1 MDNMFERF
9 LDNHGIPYKI
19 YRNGNLIGEVEGLT
33 QNESVD
39 FQIGTDIEKGD
50 VIVNPGNER
59 LYVSDKKTFFAH
71 KEAMYIIAYTLS
83 EAEYNNTQ
91 TSSSPIFN
99 IGNVNNSIVGTQ
111 NNATIF
117 NGASIEDLRD
127 LVNQH
132 NSLDKELL
140 EDMIDLIEKELS
152 SNRPVKRGFLS
163 KFAGILQ
170 NNEWITSPLAAF
182 ILEHFFLQ

>member
-71 KEAMYIIAYTLS
+71 KEAMYIIAYT
-83 EAEYNNTQ
+83 
-91 TSSSPIFN
+91 
-99 IGNVNNSIVGTQ
+99 
-111 NNATIF
+111 
-117 NGASIEDLRD
+117 
-127 LVNQH
+127 
-132 NSLDKELL
+132 
-140 EDMIDLIEKELS
+140 
-152 SNRPVKRGFLS
+152 
-163 KFAGILQ
+163 
-170 NNEWITSPLAAF
+170 
-182 ILEHFFLQ
+182 